1 MMDWLIDTLM
11 WTAILIA
18 LVLLIRRPV
27 AHYFGARA
35 AYALWALPLLRLALP
50 PLTLPAWLAPIESES
65 VPSNIEPMLILT
77 TTSERAVSVPVA
89 AAEPVMPFSLLEA
102 GLAVWIIGAAA
113 FLALRFKAYFEMRN
127 LMLADAR
134 EVGRVGNVRL
144 VETPGTN
151 APLAFGVADKVI
163 ALPHGFLAAW
173 DKDARD
179 LALEHELS
187 HHKGHDLLINFIAQP
202 LFALH
207 WFNPL
212 GHLGWLALRRD
223 QEAACDA
230 RVIDGRENEHRA
242 TYAKVIASFAA
253 GPNVALAAPM
263 ACPVLGDKSIIHRLR
278 SLKMNQQSRQRRLA
292 GRGLIAAAIVALPLT
307 ATVTY
312 ADSSSFEEVLAD
324 VPAPPAPPVAV
335 APPAPPAPAVVP
347 MAVQSAPEAPEGPE
361 APEYEVEENVWVEKD
376 GSERHVIIRKEV
388 EKDVVREVDGR
399 EVRKFRVV
407 TVDDEGGALT
417 EEQRREIMI
426 EVREGLEEADVAIE
440 EAFEAQRLAFKDLE
454 DVEGE
459 FTIVEVNC
467 ESGGKGQKL
476 TKDGEELTVLCKSD
490 IMASALEGLKQARKA
505 IAENPEMPEDIMEE
519 VIKALDEKIEKWE
532 SRS

>member
-11 WTAILIA
+11 WTAFLIGI
-18 LVLLIRRPV
+18 VLLIRRPV
-27 AHYFGARA
+27 AQYFGARA

-50 PLTLPAWLAPIESES
+50 PLTLPAWLAPVEKATA
-65 VPSNIEPMLILT
+65 PSSIEPLLILT
-77 TTSERAVSVPVA
+77 ASSEPSVSVPIA
-89 AAEPVMPFSLLEA
+89 ATEPVIPFSLLEA
-102 GLAVWIIGAAA
+102 GLAIWLVGAAA
-113 FLALRFKAYFEMRN
+113 FLILRFKAYFEMRN

-134 EVGRVGNVRL
+134 EVGRVGKVRL

-187 HHKGHDLLINFIAQP
+187 HHKGHDLLINFLAQP

-230 RVIDGRENEHRA
+230 RVIDGRESEHRA

-278 SLKMNQQSRQRRLA
+278 SLKMNKKSRQRRMA

-312 ADSSSFEEVLAD
+312 ADSSSFEEVFAD
-324 VPAPPAPPVAV
+324 VPAPAAPAVAI
-335 APPAPPAPAVVP
+335 APPAPPAPTVVP
-347 MAVQSAPEAPEGPE
+347 MSVQVAPEAPE
-361 APEYEVEENVWVEKD
+361 ASDVEVEENVWVEKD
-376 GSERHVIIRKEV
+376 GSERHFIIRKEV
-388 EKDVVREVDGR
+388 EKDVIHEEDGR
-399 EVRKFRVV
+399 EVRRFRVV
-407 TVDDEGGALT
+407 TVDDEGQKLS
-417 EEQRREIMI
+417 EEEKRKIII
-426 EVREGLEEADVAIE
+426 EVRQGLEEAEVAIE
-440 EAFEAQRLAFKDLE
+440 EAFEAQRMAFKDMK
-454 DVEGE
+454 DMEGE
-459 FTIVEVNC
+459 FTLVEVDC
-467 ESGGKGQKL
+467 DSGGKGHKL
-476 TKDGEELTVLCKSD
+476 TKGGEELTVVCKSE
-490 IMASALEGLKQARKA
+490 ILASALAGLKEARKA
-505 IAENPEMPEDIMEE
+505 IAENPEMPEDILEE
-519 VIKALDEKIEKWE
+519 VIRALDEKIEKWE